1 MLAPMVMP
9 QSSTSAMMM
18 PIPEHYTTM
27 PQGGDIAVRKEHT
40 KAPDL
45 RLSTFSTDPQNTESK
60 RVAVLQPLAQR
71 YYIDSSNTNRLSA
84 VSQSSAAT
92 TGGKSHA
99 SLSDNDEVQQQSVR
113 VYRVI
118 GRRNT
123 NQQELADIQA
133 TDAQSPLLVTIA
145 QDGSIVGEAGTKPT
159 MKMPSAFSPAASL
172 QHQRSGT
179 HGSATS
185 PAASTTSTGIATN
198 IGIGSHTTARMF
210 TGKQR
215 SEDPHQHRRGI
226 PAVFDL
232 PDNAVTG
239 VEHAPQ
245 DPEGA
250 GGYWTSS
257 THFGGL
263 QQRASRRGSDVSD
276 IAMRT
281 HLAANVD
288 HVGAS
293 DSPGSQADNE
303 VRSSQRNSLS
313 SSADE
318 EMTEQAFSEWL
329 HLHAVTDQPPPPELR
344 RR

>member
-1 MLAPMVMP
+1 
-9 QSSTSAMMM
+9 
-18 PIPEHYTTM
+18 M
-27 PQGGDIAVRKEHT
+27 PQGGDIAVRKEHP

-45 RLSTFSTDPQNTESK
+45 RLSTFSTDPQNTEPK

-99 SLSDNDEVQQQSVR
+99 SLSDNDEGQQQSVR

-172 QHQRSGT
+172 QQQRSGT
-179 HGSATS
+179 HGSVTS

-210 TGKQR
+210 TGKKR
-215 SEDPHQHRRGI
+215 SEDPHQHRRRI

-232 PDNAVTG
+232 PDNAVTD

-245 DPEGA
+245 EPEGA

-257 THFGGL
+257 THFGEL

-293 DSPGSQADNE
+293 DSPGSQADNGI
-303 VRSSQRNSLS
+303 RSSQRNSLS

-318 EMTEQAFSEWL
+318 EMTEQA
-329 HLHAVTDQPPPPELR
+329 
-344 RR
+344 